1 MEVNNSKQPLIS
13 VIVPVF
19 NGRDYLKDCINSIEV
34 QTYSNLEILII
45 NDGSTD
51 GTDLVCQQLQEQNA
65 KIRLFHLDDKGV
77 SAARNLGLE
86 EAHGE
91 YLTFVDADDRILPD
105 MLETLYE
112 TMLSTNSDVTGCK
125 FRCWN
130 NPDEWHQLQSIANK
144 DKNDKDKNNKDK
156 NNKDKYHIATNKVK
170 TYEVQ
175 QYLKEEIMC
184 GNSRCWSKLYK
195 ASILDGLKF
204 RTDLTIGEDMLFL
217 IDLLPKVTK
226 ITENDYQGYGYY
238 QNPKGAMYR
247 KFKPDYMDQITC
259 WEIAREEILRYDE
272 SLAAAATAKIMTAIM
287 LTVGKLATL
296 SKEER
301 KQNQEYITVCHQK
314 LLKEMQHKE
323 AKKQLSAGYRLKIQ
337 LFRLLPQR
345 YLNMYHLRKTTH

>member
-19 NGRDYLKDCINSIEV
+19 NGQDYLKDCINSIEI
-34 QTYSNLEILII
+34 QTYSNIEILII

-51 GTDLVCQQLQEQNA
+51 GTDLVCQQLKAQNS
-65 KIRLFHLDDKGV
+65 KIRLFYLDDQGV
-77 SAARNLGLE
+77 SAARNLGLQ
-86 EAHGE
+86 EAKGE

-105 MLETLYE
+105 MLELLYE
-112 TMLSTNSDVTGCK
+112 TLLSTNSDVTGCK

-130 NPDEWHQLQSIANK
+130 NPEEWHQIQNIPN
-144 DKNDKDKNNKDK
+144 NDKNNKDK
-156 NNKDKYHIATNKVK
+156 QHIATNKVK
-170 TYEVQ
+170 TYDAQE
-175 QYLKEEIMC
+175 YLKEEIMC

-195 ASILDGLKF
+195 RSVLDGLKF
-204 RTDLTIGEDMLFL
+204 RTNLTIGEDMLFL
-217 IDLLPKVTK
+217 IDLLPKLTI

-259 WEIAREEILRYDE
+259 WEIAREEIIKDNKSIE
-272 SLAAAATAKIMTAIM
+272 ISATAKIMTAIM

-323 AKKQLSAGYRLKIQ
+323 VKKQLSVGYRLKIEMFKTVPQ
-337 LFRLLPQR
+337 L
-345 YLNMYHLRKTTH
+345 YLSMYHFRKITH